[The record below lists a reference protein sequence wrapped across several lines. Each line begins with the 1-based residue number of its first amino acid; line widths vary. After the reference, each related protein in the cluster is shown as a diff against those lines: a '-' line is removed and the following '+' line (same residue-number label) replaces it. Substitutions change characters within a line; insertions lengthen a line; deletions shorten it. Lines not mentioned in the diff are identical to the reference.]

1 MNSDRNGELELP
13 IRGRGLPSLAALRC
27 FEVAAREESFRAAAE
42 VLNLTHSAVSR
53 SVRVLEEHLGVSLFE
68 RVGRRVQL
76 TADGRELAAAVAEG
90 FSVIGRACR
99 TIQQRAERPTLTLSC
114 EPTLLMRWLIP
125 QLPEFQAE
133 HPSFDLQ
140 LVAAS
145 GTPFQGGVDLAIRR
159 NDVGWHGS
167 IESTKLFDERVGPV
181 CRPDLVEKFFITRG
195 DHRTL
200 RAPVTLLNTKTRSD
214 AWQTWSRLSG
224 ERIDTAGLRDFEHF
238 YYSLQAA
245 VAGVGVAMGPWCLV
259 SSDIDAGLLTAPMGF
274 IQDGSAYYLLE
285 SGGVDTKAC
294 DIVRDWVTRTAVK
307 IA

>member
-1 MNSDRNGELELP
+1 MNSESIGEFELP
-13 IRGRGLPSLAALRC
+13 IGGRGLPSLAALRC

-53 SVRVLEEHLGVSLFE
+53 SVRVLEEHLGVPLFD

-76 TADGRELAAAVAEG
+76 TAEGRELATAVAEG

-133 HPSFDLQ
+133 NPGFALQ

-159 NDVGWHGS
+159 NDVDWHGAV
-167 IESTKLFDERVGPV
+167 ESTKLFDEKVGPV
-181 CRPDLVEKFFITRG
+181 CRPDLVEKFFSEVGGSRM
-195 DHRTL
+195 L
-200 RAPVTLLNTKTRSD
+200 RASIPLLNTKTRLD
-214 AWQTWSRLSG
+214 AWQTWGRLSG
-224 ERIDTAGLRDFEHF
+224 QRIDTAGLRDFEHF

-245 VAGVGVAMGPWCLV
+245 VAGVGVGMGPWCLV
-259 SSDIDAGLLTAPMGF
+259 SSDIESGLLTAPMGF
-274 IQDGSAYYLLE
+274 IEDGSAYYLLE
-285 SGGVDTKAC
+285 SGGADAKAR
-294 DIVRDWVTRTAVK
+294 DLVRDWVIRTASKVS
-307 IA
+307 